1 METLL
6 GIPLEGWKAI
16 SVWLLVMIVPWTYTL
31 CFLWRIDRSGVDRW
45 GARGNRARPGGDE

>member
-16 SVWLLVMIVPWTYTL
+16 SVWLLVLIVPWTYTL
-31 CFLWRIDRSGVDRW
+31 YFLRRIDRSGVKRW
-45 GARGNRARPGGDE
+45 GAAGDARKGGDE